1 MKEPKIR
8 IKKRNLDLEKVRFL
22 EVLGRNMGMVYQSCK
37 IAGIPYSVHKK
48 WLETDS
54 VYAKN
59 VEYIE
64 NMTVDYAEATLLSL
78 IKDKNPQATMFYLKT
93 KGAKRGYIEKDDSAK
108 QIIESTPA
116 EDLTKEQK
124 RDVIRKLL
132 SSKVEDAQKEEN

>member
-1 MKEPKIR
+1 MKEPKIK
-8 IKKRNLDLEKVRFL
+8 IKKRDLDTEKIRFL
-22 EVLGRNMGMVYQSCK
+22 EILGRNMGMAYQSCK
-37 IAGIPYSVHKK
+37 VAGIPYSVHKN
-48 WLETDS
+48 WMETDS

-64 NMTVDYAEATLLSL
+64 SMTIDYAEATLLSL

-93 KGAKRGYIEKDDSAK
+93 KGAKRGYVEKDDSTK
-108 QIIESTPA
+108 QITDLAPV

-132 SSKVEDAQKEEN
+132 AGKVEDAQKEEI

>member
-1 MKEPKIR
+1 MKEPKIK
-8 IKKRNLDLEKVRFL
+8 IKKRDLDTEKLRFL
-22 EVLGRNMGMVYQSCK
+22 DILARNMGMAYQSCK
-37 IAGIPYSVHKK
+37 IAGIPYSVHRK
-48 WLETDS
+48 WMETDN

-78 IKDKNPQATMFYLKT
+78 IKEKNAQATMFYLKT
-93 KGAKRGYIEKDDSAK
+93 KGSKRGYVEKDDSIK
-108 QIIESTPA
+108 QTIEQNQV

-132 SSKVEDAQKEEN
+132 SGKAEDAQKE